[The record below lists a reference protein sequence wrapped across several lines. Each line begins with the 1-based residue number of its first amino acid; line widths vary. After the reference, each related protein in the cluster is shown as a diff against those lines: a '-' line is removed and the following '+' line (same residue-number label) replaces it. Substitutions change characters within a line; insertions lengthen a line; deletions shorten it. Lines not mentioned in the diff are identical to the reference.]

1 LADLSVD
8 FVESSMVWRVVE
20 HGDRRWNVSVAAER
34 RAHSAEWNLVFS
46 FRCVSAD
53 GQSVWVT
60 YPLSSASKAA
70 LFAQADRLSDD
81 ALAAALA
88 ERLG

>member
-1 LADLSVD
+1 
-8 FVESSMVWRVVE
+8 MVWRVVE
-20 HGDRRWNVSVAAER
+20 HGARCWNVSVAAER

-46 FRCVSAD
+46 FRCASPD
-53 GQSVWVT
+53 GQAVWVT
-60 YPLSSASKAA
+60 YPLTSSSKAA
-70 LFAQADRLSDD
+70 LFAQADKLTND

>member
-1 LADLSVD
+1 
-8 FVESSMVWRVVE
+8 MVWRVVE
-20 HGDRRWNVSVAAER
+20 HRKRRWNVTVAAER
-34 RAHSAEWNLVFS
+34 RAPSAEWNLVFS
-46 FRCVSAD
+46 FRCPGAD
-53 GQSVWVT
+53 AESVWVT

-70 LFAQADRLSDD
+70 LFAQADKLSND

>member
-1 LADLSVD
+1 
-8 FVESSMVWRVVE
+8 MVWRVVE
-20 HGDRRWNVSVAAER
+20 QGERRWNVSVAAER

-46 FRCVSAD
+46 FRCTGPP
-53 GQSVWVT
+53 GQSVWVA
-60 YPLSSASKAA
+60 YPLSSSSKAA
-70 LFAQADRLSDD
+70 LFAQAERLSND

>member
-1 LADLSVD
+1 
-8 FVESSMVWRVVE
+8 MVWRVVE
-20 HGDRRWNVSVAAER
+20 HDDRQWNVSIAAER

-46 FRCVSAD
+46 FRCASAV

-60 YPLSSASKAA
+60 YPLTSSSKAA
-70 LFAQADRLSDD
+70 LFAQADKLPNDV
-81 ALAAALA
+81 LAAALA

>member
-1 LADLSVD
+1 
-8 FVESSMVWRVVE
+8 MVWRVVE
-20 HGDRRWNVSVAAER
+20 HGDRHWNVSVAAER

-46 FRCVSAD
+46 FRCAD
-53 GQSVWVT
+53 TEAQSVWVT

-70 LFAQADRLSDD
+70 LFAQADKLTND